1 MKMKINDDLL
11 RQMESDLSINAPFI
25 KGKDN
30 PVKNCWHFCTD
41 GNAVDRLFDDRED
54 FKDGMNRVYSVGKK
68 YAVAILAFCL
78 MDTHVHFV
86 IYGEFDE
93 CNKFIH
99 DYIKLTSIRIS
110 NKYREKNKLHRIPI
124 SHQYIDNEFY
134 LKTAICYVIKNPPVG
149 GIPGNAYDYPWG
161 SGPLYFR
168 NSGEWSSPAWTNGS
182 QSENLTFNNLNV
194 REKRLLLR
202 SKKTGET
209 GNVKIIDGIIFPG
222 EYVAYQIV
230 ERVFKTHKSFNFF
243 MGITKEE
250 DIEKRGGSLSLLSI
264 PIQEMRQHRN
274 EICMELFQMKTIRT
288 LNTQERLKLARTL
301 RKRFKSSPKQICRL
315 CGLVYEEVKGII
327 K

>member
-68 YAVAILAFCL
+68 YDVAILAFCL

-110 NKYREKNKLHRIPI
+110 NKYKEKNKLHRIPI

-230 ERVFKTHKSFNFF
+230 ERIFKTHKSFNFF

-274 EICMELFQMKTIRT
+274 EICLELFHIKTIRT
-288 LNTQERLKLARTL
+288 LDTQERLKLARTL
-301 RKRFKSSPKQICRL
+301 RKRFNSSPKQICRL

>member
-68 YAVAILAFCL
+68 YSVTVLAFCL
-78 MDTHVHFV
+78 MDTHVHFI
-86 IYGEFDE
+86 IYGEFEE

-110 NKYREKNKLHRIPI
+110 NKHKEKNKLHRIPI

-149 GIPGNAYDYPWG
+149 GIPDNAYDYPWG

-168 NSGEWSSPAWTNGS
+168 NTCEWCSPAWTKQS
-182 QSENLTFNNLNV
+182 QSEIITFNNLNV
-194 REKRLLLR
+194 REKRILLR
-202 SKKTGET
+202 SKNTGVA

-222 EYVAYQIV
+222 EYVAYEIV
-230 ERVFKTHKSFNFF
+230 ERIFKTHKSFNFF

-274 EICMELFQMKTIRT
+274 EICLELFHIKTIRT
-288 LNTQERLKLARTL
+288 LDTQARIKLARTI
-301 RKRFKSSPKQICRL
+301 RKRFNSSPKQICRL

>member
-11 RQMESDLSINAPFI
+11 RQMESDLSINAPFV

-68 YAVAILAFCL
+68 YDVAILAFCL

-110 NKYREKNKLHRIPI
+110 NKYKEKNKLHRIPI

-230 ERVFKTHKSFNFF
+230 ERIFKTHKSFNFF

-274 EICMELFQMKTIRT
+274 EICLELFHIKTIRT
-288 LNTQERLKLARTL
+288 LDTQERLKLARTL
-301 RKRFKSSPKQICRL
+301 RKRFNSSPKQICRL
-315 CGLVYEEVKGII
+315 CGLVYEEVKEII